1 MNPTTTPYTTTT
13 TPTTL
18 VNPRVALLRKE
29 RQQHG
34 SSLTSVQIRTI
45 LNGQCSQTVFTSVKG
60 IVDIVGGVLASGHG
74 VWCRKAV
81 NVF

>member
-1 MNPTTTPYTTTT
+1 MDQS
-13 TPTTL
+13 L
-18 VNPRVALLRKE
+18 
-29 RQQHG
+29 HG

-74 VWCRKAV
+74 VGPVGRWLF
-81 NVF
+81 NVCSMC